1 MKRKMFFAGM
11 IGIMLAFVAGTARA
25 QGYTGP
31 GLDAVTV
38 AEAKNLRD
46 DSPVVLQGKIE
57 RFLGDEKYLFTD
69 STGTITVEIDNR
81 LWAGLSI
88 NQNDTVEIS
97 GEVDKDFRGVEIE
110 VNSIKKI

>member
-11 IGIMLAFVAGTARA
+11 IGIMLVFGTGTAVA

-31 GLDAVTV
+31 GLSPVTV
-38 AEAKNLRD
+38 ADAKNLRD

-57 RFLGDEKYLFTD
+57 MFLGNEKYLFTD

-97 GEVDKDFRGVEIE
+97 GEVDKNFRGVEIE